1 MSQRDIL
8 LIDDDQELG
17 DLLTDFL
24 RREGFELQVAHT
36 ANQGLERVRA
46 SHPQLVLLDLM
57 LPDRDGFEVLRELRR
72 GGGPPVIMLTA
83 KGEEVDRIV
92 GLEMGAD
99 DYLPKPFNPRELS
112 ARIKAVLRRTESPER
127 TEPPERTE
135 TPERTEPPE
144 RTVPPGRTLET
155 AAGDSAAGDSAA
167 RQETPA
173 EEIRQGPL
181 MLDVSGHR
189 TVLEGREVELTTV
202 EFALLCALARDAGR
216 VLSRDTLMDRVRGRD
231 FESYDRSIDVHI
243 SHLRQKLG
251 DNASHPRFIRTV
263 RSVGYQFI
271 AQSGG

>member
-112 ARIKAVLRRTESPER
+112 ARIKAVLRRTE
-127 TEPPERTE
+127 PPERSLE
-135 TPERTEPPE
+135 TAAQ
-144 RTVPPGRTLET
+144 ET

>member
-57 LPDRDGFEVLRELRR
+57 LPDRDGFEVLHELRR

-127 TEPPERTE
+127 TVPPE
-135 TPERTEPPE
+135 
-144 RTVPPGRTLET
+144 RTLET
-155 AAGDSAAGDSAA
+155 AARETPAGDSAA

>member
-127 TEPPERTE
+127 TVPPGRTE
-135 TPERTEPPE
+135 
-144 RTVPPGRTLET
+144 PPGRTLET

-173 EEIRQGPL
+173 EEIRQGLL